1 GGSPGMDLQESQA
14 QFARQLVLAQE
25 GDRSALES
33 ITQYADQYLSAGQD
47 YYGSGTGYQSIRD
60 DVLAALEDMP
70 DQVSAEEYVADE
82 IKEALLEQTASITGD
97 LSDVLRGDNPSNI
110 AGELAGYF
118 DVLAGGI
125 DGVLTE
131 DQLALIMGGKAT
143 DAQIRAMI
151 QSMDLNGD
159 AVVSGLESV
168 IVSGMP
174 TDAILANVL
183 QAQLKANGGKALT
196 EAQVRKA
203 LSPIATDD
211 QINKLMDSV
220 DANGE
225 GVISAQEI
233 ANGRLSGLSSG
244 IAGALNP
251 MFDKI
256 DSSLDGLIDYGEFS
270 KFFDGL
276 ASDERLRQI
285 FSQLDTDGDGQISAL
300 EAVKQSTDQVGD
312 NTGSLEERSLEQ
324 LQKLTGLT
332 SEMARSTD
340 QFIGLNSTM
349 VSLRES
355 INALGV
361 AQKEAARIEKARQEA
376 EAAAKERVALERKLS
391 GYESTLDSL
400 NSKLGSTQSDIKD
413 LAKDR
418 DTYDYVDYRN
428 EHAAG
433 QWSNIDKTYKGYTGY
448 IGDENAYWEDG
459 KLKTSG

>member
-33 ITQYADQYLSAGQD
+33 ITQYADQYLSAGQN

-60 DVLAALEDMP
+60 DVLATLEDMP
-70 DQVSAEEYVADE
+70 DQVSAEEYIADE
-82 IKEALLEQTASITGD
+82 IKRALA
-97 LSDVLRGDNPSNI
+97 
-110 AGELAGYF
+110 
-118 DVLAGGI
+118 
-125 DGVLTE
+125 
-131 DQLALIMGGKAT
+131 
-143 DAQIRAMI
+143 
-151 QSMDLNGD
+151 D
-159 AVVSGLESV
+159 AV
-168 IVSGMP
+168 
-174 TDAILANVL
+174 D
-183 QAQLKANGGKALT
+183 
-196 EAQVRKA
+196 
-203 LSPIATDD
+203 
-211 QINKLMDSV
+211 KLP
-220 DANGE
+220 N
-225 GVISAQEI
+225 
-233 ANGRLSGLSSG
+233 G
-244 IAGALNP
+244 IAGALHP
-251 MFDKI
+251 MFDQI
-256 DSSLDGLIDYGEFS
+256 DTSLDGLIDYGEFS

-428 EHAAG
+428 EHAAD